1 MKTRAVTVHQSDG
14 FSPTKLADYIG
25 WLQNTYTDV
34 PPEHRHTAQIEI
46 SGSDDYGPCT
56 TITYTRPM
64 TKDEQVMYDKEI
76 ERQRRII
83 EMRERATYEKL
94 KAKFQP

>member
-14 FSPTKLADYIG
+14 FSPTKLADFIG
-25 WLQNTYTDV
+25 WLQKTYIDI

-56 TITYTRPM
+56 TITYIRPM
-64 TKDEQVMYDKEI
+64 TEDEQAVYDKEI
-76 ERQRRII
+76 ERQRRIN